1 MEAPLTQRINGTL
14 NLSPKFLPPPRKG
27 GQNRNLGEEFKN
39 NPKPIKEMDPF
50 KGKTQIWEK
59 FKDLESWNKEIFPQN
74 PIPGIGPE
82 KRLTNLGTHPGKG

>member
-1 MEAPLTQRINGTL
+1 
-14 NLSPKFLPPPRKG
+14 
-27 GQNRNLGEEFKN
+27 
-39 NPKPIKEMDPF
+39 MDPF